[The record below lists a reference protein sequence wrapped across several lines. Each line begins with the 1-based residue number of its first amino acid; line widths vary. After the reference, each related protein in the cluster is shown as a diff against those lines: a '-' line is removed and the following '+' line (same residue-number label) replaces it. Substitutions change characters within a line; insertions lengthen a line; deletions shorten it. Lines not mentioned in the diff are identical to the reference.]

1 MKKLPKTLNLTLKI
15 WRQQGPQSKG
25 RFEKIPVKNV
35 SVHMSF
41 IELLDSVNEQL
52 TLEGRDPIAF
62 DNDCREGICGAC
74 GAVVEGR
81 AHGPEK
87 ATTLCQLH
95 MRKFSDGDTIVV
107 EPFRA
112 KAFKVVKDLVVDR
125 SALDKIIQS
134 GGYISVNTGG
144 SPDANALPIAQE
156 TADKAMMPRHVSA
169 AARVSQPVPAH
180 LQCYLSVARFLNWHC
195 CPRANPKPRSVL

>member
-95 MRKFSDGDTIVV
+95 MRHFKDGDTLVI
-107 EPFRA
+107 EPFRSR
-112 KAFKVVKDLVVDR
+112 AFPIKKDLIRIPSD
-125 SALDKIIQS
+125 LGK
-134 GGYISVNTGG
+134 
-144 SPDANALPIAQE
+144 L
-156 TADKAMMPRHVSA
+156 
-169 AARVSQPVPAH
+169 
-180 LQCYLSVARFLNWHC
+180 
-195 CPRANPKPRSVL
+195 